1 MGTGCRRAIL
11 FLLFSP
17 LFGTG
22 FAQTETPVKVDKP
35 LKSYS
40 HWYFGAEYGV
50 PFLFGDFTSFS
61 ADKTYVG
68 SQFGGFAGYQVNSW
82 IGIEA
87 SARTGY
93 TRMGAKSYAGDYL
106 MNADGMTYYTN
117 QDFNTW
123 KYKDVFSKVHFT
135 NIGLQMNLNVN
146 NFFGPNRGNRRW
158 TVLLSPAVYAQ
169 HFSTELINKADKSP
183 LSGKK
188 TDKWNIGIGGDVS
201 LRYKISRAFDVQL
214 RTGIIWVNNNKMD
227 GISTLIK
234 SKDHFMTS
242 AGLSLIWKVGKK
254 KEDNVL
260 YASRRAADMEIRYIE
275 ERAVSLPTPA
285 CCVEDSIEKERMK
298 REIASLNMQLQQA
311 HTVVK
316 EKTGSD
322 PILGFNEL
330 PPVYFKRGSA
340 YLNVALYKNELCR
353 IVQTLK
359 KYPELKVI
367 LSGHADHT
375 GNPDIN
381 QKISLQRAEALAA
394 YLEKKGIDGKRIAV
408 KGECIDMLTSDP
420 NNYSVLARR
429 VIVEIQK

>member
-1 MGTGCRRAIL
+1 M
-11 FLLFSP
+11 
-17 LFGTG
+17 
-22 FAQTETPVKVDKP
+22 
-35 LKSYS
+35 
-40 HWYFGAEYGV
+40 
-50 PFLFGDFTSFS
+50 
-61 ADKTYVG
+61 
-68 SQFGGFAGYQVNSW
+68 
-82 IGIEA
+82 
-87 SARTGY
+87 
-93 TRMGAKSYAGDYL
+93 
-106 MNADGMTYYTN
+106 
-117 QDFNTW
+117 
-123 KYKDVFSKVHFT
+123 
-135 NIGLQMNLNVN
+135 
-146 NFFGPNRGNRRW
+146 
-158 TVLLSPAVYAQ
+158 
-169 HFSTELINKADKSP
+169 
-183 LSGKK
+183 
-188 TDKWNIGIGGDVS
+188 
-201 LRYKISRAFDVQL
+201 
-214 RTGIIWVNNNKMD
+214 
-227 GISTLIK
+227 
-234 SKDHFMTS
+234 
-242 AGLSLIWKVGKK
+242 GKK

-260 YASRRAADMEIRYIE
+260 YASRRAADVEIRYIE

>member
-1 MGTGCRRAIL
+1 METECKRVIL
-11 FLLFSP
+11 FLFLSP
-17 LFGTG
+17 LFCNG
-22 FAQTETPVKVDKP
+22 FAQTKTSVGADEP

-40 HWYFGAEYGV
+40 HWYFGAEYAT

-61 ADKTYVG
+61 ADKTYIG
-68 SQFGGFAGYQVNSW
+68 SQFGGFAGYQINSW

-93 TRMGAKSYAGDYL
+93 TRMGAKSYASDYL
-106 MNADGMTYYTN
+106 LSADGMTYYTK
-117 QDFNTW
+117 QDFTTW

-135 NIGLQMNLNVN
+135 NLGLQMNLNVN
-146 NFFGPNRGNRRW
+146 NFFGLNRGNRRW

-169 HFSTELINKADKSP
+169 RFSTELVNKADKSP

-188 TDKWNIGIGGDVS
+188 TDDWNFGVGGDLS

-227 GISTLIK
+227 GVSTLIK

-254 KEDNVL
+254 KQDNAL
-260 YASRRAADMEIRYIE
+260 YASKHVTDIAVRYIE
-275 ERAVSLPTPA
+275 ERAVNLPTPV
-285 CCVEDSIEKERMK
+285 CCTEDSIEKNRMK
-298 REIASLNMQLQQA
+298 QEIASLNMQLQQA
-311 HTVVK
+311 QTDAK
-316 EKTGSD
+316 ERVESN
-322 PILGFNEL
+322 PVLGFNEL

-340 YLNVALYKNELCR
+340 YLNVALYKNELSR
-353 IVQTLK
+353 IVETLK
-359 KYPELKVI
+359 KYPDLKVI
-367 LSGHADHT
+367 LLGYADHT

-381 QKISLQRAEALAA
+381 QKISLQRAEVLAA
-394 YLEKKGIDGKRIAV
+394 YLEKKGIDSKRINV
-408 KGECIDMLTSDP
+408 KGECIDTLTSDP